1 LPPNSNKGSQRTI
14 EDDSPEKKQEAQAAQ
29 SSAGDDFD
37 RTWKCT
43 PVPKVVRE
51 AVKTTNV
58 TAAERMVK
66 EKAVNIETL
75 ST

>member
-1 LPPNSNKGSQRTI
+1 MIARKRARSS
-14 EDDSPEKKQEAQAAQ
+14 AAQ

-37 RTWKCT
+37 RTE
-43 PVPKVVRE
+43 VYASAPKVVAAE

-66 EKAVNIETL
+66 KAVIET